1 MADDPRKELALAEKA
16 LSTSMLKW
24 KPDYIAAEPHFQ
36 RAGRGFKQQ
45 GLSQSSVDAF
55 RRAADCSFKMGNLK
69 QASSTLEG
77 IAKEMAVAKDA
88 AGKTEGARLYA
99 EAAGFLQE
107 AGEPV
112 RAADLKLRAAKLVEG
127 FDKDLAAR
135 FVDECISL
143 FDGDEDKDVYAV
155 EPLRKA
161 LTQQLALGRHA
172 SAMRT
177 MDRLWKVWAR
187 LDQKH
192 NLYKLA
198 LSRVV
203 LLLGAADPLAA
214 QQEYDKFLGLDGFLQ
229 ANESAAAEDIIQAYS
244 ASPALHPRARPPPA
258 PLPHHHPPTHPPSPT
273 LTCAPLP
280 RFFLPRQTTRTRRR
294 SRPRAPSTAPL
305 GTWSR
310 A

>member
-1 MADDPRKELALAEKA
+1 MAQAEEAKREMALGEKA
-16 LSTSMLKW
+16 LSTSMFKW
-24 KPDYIAAEPHFQ
+24 KPDYVEAEPHFQ
-36 RAGRGFKQQ
+36 RAARAYKLA
-45 GLSQSSVDAF
+45 GLAQSSVEAF
-55 RRAADCSFKMGNLK
+55 RRAADCSFRSGNLK
-69 QASSTLEG
+69 QAASTLEAAG
-77 IAKEMAVAKDA
+77 KEMGVSRDAV
-88 AGKTEGARLYA
+88 GKTEGARLYA

-112 RAADLKLRAAKLVEG
+112 RASDLKLRAAKLVEP

-177 MDRLWKVWAR
+177 MDRLWKVWTR
-187 LDQKH
+187 LNQKH

-214 QQEYDKFLGLDGFLQ
+214 QQEYDKYLGLDGFLN
-229 ANESAAAEDIIQAYS
+229 ANEAMAAEDLIQAYS
-244 ASPALHPRARPPPA
+244 ALVDLRV
-258 PLPHHHPPTHPPSPT
+258 
-273 LTCAPLP
+273 CV
-280 RFFLPRQTTRTRRR
+280 
-294 SRPRAPSTAPL
+294 
-305 GTWSR
+305 GEG
-310 A
+310 